1 MTCATDHRDRH
12 LRRIRGA
19 RVCVPGPIV
28 ERLLPATGLT
38 RSVFTQ
44 PGFGGVPDE
53 ARTSEIN
60 LGFLDEQTSL
70 PRQNFSARWRGFFFV
85 PQAQTIEFFAG
96 GNDEVE
102 LRVDGE
108 LLLTRSLREGM
119 RTVGRRITLEA
130 GAHEIAVDYQ
140 QFGGGMALNIQRA
153 LEGQQ
158 PAPFSPAEL
167 FSQRVD
173 SRQVLLLNAA
183 RSVRRITPYLWLGL
197 FVLLIGSASAANFS
211 TWRTKAAP
219 QTARDYGTRVWF
231 FAAPALLV
239 PAVVFLLGA
248 HTIFSNNAAEFAV
261 SFGELAAPRLLRT
274 VAVNWI
280 ILLAAGC
287 LIAVLSERLTRMYAA
302 MLFAIGLLL
311 WGQGNL
317 WNADY
322 GVLAGQDLDLSV
334 HAWRAPY
341 ELAAWAGVLFL
352 ALVCF
357 RPVSRIAPFAS
368 IVFLA
373 VQLAAVVL
381 SDGSAAAQRVRW
393 IEPPPSIYQ
402 FSADR
407 NVIHIVLDEFQSDVF
422 NDIFQQDRASL
433 DRQFSGFQYFADHA
447 GSFPTTSFSMPAML
461 AGQEYRNEKPAPEFV
476 REAFKQNSIFAK
488 VARSRLRHRRDHN
501 CPCRFVRAMDGT
513 GGGAKLEGCEIPD
526 SQAFREPGRLPRSL
540 VRGSCSSS
548 RCSATCRTRRR
559 RSASIGRIRSIDR
572 SGWIE
577 PSRRHR

>member
-1 MTCATDHRDRH
+1 MTWRPMTVIAICAAFVA
-12 LRRIRGA
+12 LVSAFPAAI
-19 RVCVPGPIV
+19 

-44 PGFGGVPDE
+44 PGFSGVPDE
-53 ARTSEIN
+53 AHTSEIN

-85 PQAQTIEFFAG
+85 PRAQTIEFFAG

-197 FVLLIGSASAANFS
+197 FALLIGSASAANFS

-219 QTARDYGTRVWF
+219 QNAREYGTRVWF

-248 HTIFSNNAAEFAV
+248 HTIFLNNAAEFAV

-322 GVLAGQDLDLSV
+322 GVLAGQDLDLGV

-393 IEPPPSIYQ
+393 IEPPPSIYE

-433 DRQFSGFQYFADHA
+433 DRQFSGFSISPSTPGRFRRHRSACRQCWLARNTGMKSRLPSSYAKR
-447 GSFPTTSFSMPAML
+447 SSRTRFS
-461 AGQEYRNEKPAPEFV
+461 RKS
-476 REAFKQNSIFAK
+476 REAGYDIDATI
-488 VARSRLRHRRDHN
+488 N
-501 CPCRFVRAMDGT
+501 CACRFVRAMDGT
-513 GGGAKLEGCEIPD
+513 GSGAKLEGCEVPD
-526 SQAFREPGRLPRSL
+526 SQAFRQPGRLPRSL
-540 VRGSCSSS
+540 GAAAARAFAVPPRAARGEGVQ
-548 RCSATCRTRRR
+548 R
-559 RSASIGRIRSIDR
+559 RSAGYVLSTDLDGSTA
-572 SGWIE
+572 
-577 PSRRHR
+577 SRRHR